1 MKIYAHRTARGL
13 VAENTL
19 EGCALSLE
27 LGVDYIDL
35 DIGITKDGV
44 LVVTHDEYLNPDLTR
59 DANGN
64 YIIKNIHLTELTF
77 KELQQFT
84 VGKINP
90 NSPYAAYFPDQ
101 KAVPHAK
108 IPSLRAVIDFLK
120 NTTVN
125 YQIEMKTEGMPITR
139 FAETLNLL
147 LKETNSI
154 ERTEV
159 QSFDLSLLKKLDP
172 SIKTSYVTKGEK
184 FSPAWNTPC
193 WSVYQMDLTEE
204 EVQRA
209 KSHGIK
215 TIAWGYP
222 EEEGTEFNG
231 DQIKKLLNWG
241 VDGIITDRP
250 DKLLNLLNTYV

>member
-1 MKIYAHRTARGL
+1 MKIYAHRAARGL

-27 LGVDYIDL
+27 LKVDYIDL

-59 DANGN
+59 DANGS
-64 YIIKNIHLTELTF
+64 YITNNIHLTQLTY

-90 NSPYAAYFPDQ
+90 RSPYAAYFPDQ
-101 KAVPHAK
+101 KEVPEAK
-108 IPSLRAVIDFLK
+108 IPSLREVIDFLK
-120 NTTVN
+120 DTSVG
-125 YQIEMKTEGMPITR
+125 YQIEMKTEGMPIAR
-139 FAETLNLL
+139 FAETLSRL
-147 LKETNSI
+147 LKETKSI

-159 QSFDLSLLKKLDP
+159 QAFELSFLKKLDP

-184 FSPAWNTPC
+184 FSTLWNTPC
-193 WSVYQMDLTEE
+193 WSAYQMDLSEE
-204 EVQRA
+204 EIQRA
-209 KSHGIK
+209 QSHGIK
-215 TIAWGYP
+215 TLAWGYP
-222 EEEGTEFNG
+222 EEEGTEFNT
-231 DQIKKLLNWG
+231 DQIKQLLNWG

-250 DKLLNLLNTYV
+250 DKLLNLLA